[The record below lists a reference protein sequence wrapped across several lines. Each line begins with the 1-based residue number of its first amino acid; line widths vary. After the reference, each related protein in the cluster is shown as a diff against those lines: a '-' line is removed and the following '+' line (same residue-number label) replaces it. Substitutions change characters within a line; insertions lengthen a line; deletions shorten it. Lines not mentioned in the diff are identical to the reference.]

1 MPTPSAHCELRPS
14 RCELR
19 SSPPP
24 REVTPRVAP
33 AARTASLFVL
43 GAGVVGKEVLEQVS
57 SLPPQTRPPFV
68 DLRVVG
74 VVTRRGGAFDV
85 RGVRRAVMAELAL
98 ARARHDGAD
107 GACGRLV
114 SPAPNPLE
122 LPARATQLDA
132 LARLGDT
139 VLVDCT
145 SADGMETVYEE
156 ALARGLHVV
165 TANKKPLVAPREQVA
180 RIFAAAERSGAS
192 FRYEATVG
200 AGLPIIGTLQ
210 GLVRTGDRVRSIECA
225 LSGTLGFITNEL
237 ARGARL
243 SEATLTART
252 AGYTEPDP
260 REDLAGTDV
269 ARKAV
274 IVAREL
280 GIPIELADV
289 SLSPLVPAGALAAGD
304 DLDDSLRRLD
314 ADFARRSEALR
325 ARGEKLVYLAEIH
338 TGAPGSGR
346 RAEVRVGPRAVP
358 LDHPA
363 ASLDGSSA
371 LVAITSD
378 RYPGAPLVVRGAGAG
393 GPVTATAVLSDVFLS
408 LQSSR
413 RHGTVGAHGGPLA

>member
-1 MPTPSAHCELRPS
+1 MPTLSARRESRP
-14 RCELR
+14 
-19 SSPPP
+19 SPPP
-24 REVTPRVAP
+24 PAVTPRGAP
-33 AARTASLFVL
+33 APRAASLFVL
-43 GAGVVGKEVLEQVS
+43 GAGVVGREVLEQVS
-57 SLPPQTRPPFV
+57 ALPPQTRPPFV

-85 RGVRRAVMAELAL
+85 RGVRRSVVAELVA
-98 ARARHDGAD
+98 ARARRAAHASATARATDAIASGA
-107 GACGRLV
+107 
-114 SPAPNPLE
+114 SNPLE

-145 SADGMETVYEE
+145 AADGMEDVYEE

-165 TANKKPLVAPREQVA
+165 TANKKPLVAPRERVA
-180 RIFAAAERSGAS
+180 RIFAAAARSGAS

-225 LSGTLGFITNEL
+225 LSGTLGFVTNEL
-237 ARGARL
+237 ARGAPL
-243 SEATLTART
+243 SEAVAAARS

-280 GIPIELADV
+280 GIPVELADV
-289 SLSPLVPAGALAAGD
+289 SLSPLVPAEALEAGGDLPGA
-304 DLDDSLRRLD
+304 LRRLD
-314 ADFARRSEALR
+314 AGFARRSEELR
-325 ARGEKLVYLAEIH
+325 ARGEKLVYLARIRAADPIS
-338 TGAPGSGR
+338 GAPP
-346 RAEVRVGPRAVP
+346 EVVVGPQAVP

-378 RYPGAPLVVRGAGAG
+378 RYPTAPLVVRGAGAG

-408 LQSSR
+408 LQSTPR
-413 RHGTVGAHGGPLA
+413 VRGAGSYAAGGAFA

>member
-1 MPTPSAHCELRPS
+1 MPTPSAHCALRPS
-14 RCELR
+14 PFEPRP
-19 SSPPP
+19 SPPP
-24 REVTPRVAP
+24 RELTPCAAP

-43 GAGVVGKEVLEQVS
+43 GAGVVGKEVLEQVTA
-57 SLPPQTRPPFV
+57 LPPQTRPPFV

-85 RGVRRAVMAELAL
+85 RGVRRAVMAELIAARSRHAET
-98 ARARHDGAD
+98 ARA
-107 GACGRLV
+107 CGGIAG
-114 SPAPNPLE
+114 PAPNPLE
-122 LPARATQLDA
+122 LPARATQLDT

-145 SADGMETVYEE
+145 AADGMETVYEE

-210 GLVRTGDRVRSIECA
+210 GLVRTGDHVRSIECA

-243 SEATLTART
+243 SEAVLAARS

-274 IVAREL
+274 IVAREV

-289 SLSPLVPAGALAAGD
+289 SLTPLVPADALAGD
-304 DLDDSLRRLD
+304 DLDASLRRLD

-338 TGAPGSGR
+338 AGAPGSGR
-346 RAEVRVGPRAVP
+346 PAEVRVGPRAVP

-378 RYPGAPLVVRGAGAG
+378 RYPSAPLVVRGAGAG

-413 RHGTVGAHGGPLA
+413 RHGVVGAHGGPLA

>member
-1 MPTPSAHCELRPS
+1 MPTPSV
-14 RCELR
+14 RCETR
-19 SSPPP
+19 PFSSP
-24 REVTPRVAP
+24 RGGTRGGGGDGSL
-33 AARTASLFVL
+33 ARTANLFVL

-68 DLRVVG
+68 GLRVVG
-74 VVTRRGGAFDV
+74 VVTRRGGAFDI
-85 RGVRRAVMAELAL
+85 RGVNRGILADL
-98 ARARHDGAD
+98 LVTRARHPSANGGTTNGA
-107 GACGRLV
+107 
-114 SPAPNPLE
+114 SNQLE
-122 LPARATQLDA
+122 LPARATQLDT

-145 SADGMETVYEE
+145 AADGMDEVYEE
-156 ALARGLHVV
+156 ALSRGLHVV
-165 TANKKPLVAPREQVA
+165 TANKKPLVAPRERVE
-180 RIFAAAERSGAS
+180 RIFAAAARSGAS

-237 ARGARL
+237 ARGVPL
-243 SEATLTART
+243 SEAVATAKA

-280 GIPIELADV
+280 GIPLELEDV
-289 SLSPLVPAGALAAGD
+289 SLSPLVPAEALGRD
-304 DLDDSLRRLD
+304 EDLDVSLRRLD
-314 ADFARRSEALR
+314 ADFAQRTAALR
-325 ARGEKLVYLAEIH
+325 ARGEKLVYLAQIRV
-338 TGAPGSGR
+338 GDPKSGR
-346 RAEVRVGPRAVP
+346 RTEVVVGPQAIP

-363 ASLDGSSA
+363 ASLEGSSA

-378 RYPGAPLVVRGAGAG
+378 RYPVAPLVVRGAGAG
-393 GPVTATAVLSDVFLS
+393 GPVTATAVLTDVFLS
-408 LQSSR
+408 LQSTPDNREARACAATRSF
-413 RHGTVGAHGGPLA
+413 A